1 MLKKIL
7 IIENDPDDFIDIKE
21 NLKDDWDIYP
31 VDENKFNFSDIYSI
45 LSFVTHA
52 INSDVDL
59 VALIV
64 DISLIGPEDDMGLE
78 LIRKIRGITDSIKYK
93 IIPIFCY
100 SRHEDMQLSAF
111 KAGATNFFLKKSLAY
126 TSNPR
131 YKFLKQTMKALV
143 FLYIDAIYQN
153 QKLASFDI
161 IMKELRVT
169 HTDNRLIL
177 KAMLEH
183 ISFDEFERLVMSDN
197 CDNELVNI
205 IGDDQFEVLKNFKL
219 KKNDREEFENQI
231 NDIADIIATIPAIG
245 GLAGILKGIRLLS
258 KKYW

>member
-1 MLKKIL
+1 MSKKIL
-7 IIENDPDDFIDIKE
+7 IIENEPDDFIDIKE

-31 VDENKFNFSDIYSI
+31 IYENQYNFSDIDSTF
-45 LSFVTHA
+45 SFVTHA

-64 DISLIGPEDDMGLE
+64 DISLIGRDDDTGLE
-78 LIRKIRGITDSIKYK
+78 LIRKIRSNTDSIKYK

-100 SRHEDMQLSAF
+100 SRHEDKQLLAF
-111 KAGATNFFLKKSLAY
+111 QAGATNFFLKKSLVY

-131 YKFLKQTMKALV
+131 YRFLKQTMKALV
-143 FLYIDAIYQN
+143 FLYIDAIYHT

-161 IMKELRVT
+161 IMEELRVN

-183 ISFDEFERLVMSDN
+183 IGFDEFERLVMSEN
-197 CDNELVNI
+197 SDNELVKI
-205 IGDDQFEVLKNFKL
+205 IGYDQFNVLKKFKL
-219 KKNDREEFENQI
+219 KKNDREEFESQI
-231 NDIADIIATIPAIG
+231 NDLADIIATIPAIG